1 MKFWRMLKASL
12 DSLVKDNISL
22 HCAALAYYTLFSL
35 APLLVIAI
43 AIAGFFLG
51 PQASRGEIFSSIRQ
65 LLGDNGA
72 HAVEGMVHHAAAS
85 RHTGIVATW
94 VGIGALVFGASQAFS
109 QLEQSLNLMWK
120 VESAPGRGLW
130 NFLRQRLLSFSM
142 ILVIGFILLVSMVAG
157 AVLAAM
163 GSFFVKY
170 LPGGEFFWHAANF
183 VISFGVITLLF
194 AAIFKILPDVRLAWS
209 DVWPGAALTAFL
221 FDIGKLLIGLYLG
234 KSSISSTYGAAGS
247 LMVVLLWVFYS
258 SAILYFGAEFTKVY
272 SGREGHRI
280 EPKTGARF
288 IQRAA

>member
-1 MKFWRMLKASL
+1 MLKASL
-12 DSLVKDNISL
+12 DSLIEDNISL

-35 APLLVIAI
+35 APLIVIAI

-51 PQASRGEIFSSIRQ
+51 PQASRGEVFTAIRQ
-65 LLGDNGA
+65 LLGDDGA
-72 HAVEGMVHHAAAS
+72 HAVEGMVHHAAVS
-85 RHTGIVATW
+85 RHAGVVATW
-94 VGIGALVFGASQAFS
+94 VGIGALMFGASQAFS
-109 QLEQSLNLMWK
+109 QLELSLNLMWK

-157 AVLAAM
+157 AALAAM
-163 GSFFVKY
+163 GSFFVEY
-170 LPGGEFFWHAANF
+170 LPGGELFWHAANF

-247 LMVVLLWVFYS
+247 LLVVLLWVFYS

-272 SGREGHRI
+272 SEREGKQI
-280 EPKTGARF
+280 EPKTGAQF
-288 IQRAA
+288 VEQRAA